1 MAPPHQPYYWT
12 GGGGVGWYSML
23 VRPEVSKPH
32 EEFRSEG
39 RGVGVGEGG
48 EARFE
53 VFKQV

>member
-1 MAPPHQPYYWT
+1 
-12 GGGGVGWYSML
+12 ML

-39 RGVGVGEGG
+39 RGVGVGGGGSRG